1 MRYQIR
7 VQGHLDDAWSAWF
20 DGLTITN
27 LDDGEAVLE
36 GSLIDQPALY
46 GVLVKVCN
54 LGLPLLALQRVDA
67 DGEAETTVR
76 SGQG

>member
-20 DGLTITN
+20 EGLTITN
-27 LDDGEAVLE
+27 LDGGEAVLE
-36 GSLIDQPALY
+36 GCLVDQPALY

-67 DGEAETTVR
+67 NENAETTAR
-76 SGQG
+76 SGQR

>member
-1 MRYQIR
+1 MRYRIR
-7 VQGHLDDAWSAWF
+7 VQGHLDDDWSAWF

-27 LDDGEAVLE
+27 LDGGEAVLE

-67 DGEAETTVR
+67 DGEAETTVG
-76 SGQG
+76 SGQR

>member
-7 VQGHLDDAWSAWF
+7 VQGHLDDQWSAWF

-27 LDDGEAVLE
+27 LDGGEAVLE
-36 GSLIDQPALY
+36 GYLLDQPALY

-67 DGEAETTVR
+67 SGEADTTVR
-76 SGQG
+76 SGQR

>member
-7 VQGHLDDAWSAWF
+7 VQGHLDDAWSSWF
-20 DGLTITN
+20 EGLTITN
-27 LDDGEAVLE
+27 LDGGEAVLE
-36 GSLIDQPALY
+36 GCLVDQPALY

-67 DGEAETTVR
+67 DGGADTTVR
-76 SGQG
+76 SGQR

>member
-7 VQGHLDDAWSAWF
+7 VQGHLDDQWSAWF